1 MKLGYCP
8 FDEFLNT
15 DFPCTVDCHV
25 VGMSQNPRLV
35 IDNIYDST
43 GKAPMMHNEDAFYRS
58 VAHRIANMAEKDE
71 ELLSEAVK
79 TASYEEAA

>member
-35 IDNIYDST
+35 IDNVLDSF
-43 GKAPMMHNEDAFYRS
+43 GKASLLHNEDKFYRDIG
-58 VAHRIANMAEKDE
+58 HRIADWAEKDE
-71 ELLSEAVK
+71 ELLSRAVK
-79 TASYEEAA
+79 EASYEEAA